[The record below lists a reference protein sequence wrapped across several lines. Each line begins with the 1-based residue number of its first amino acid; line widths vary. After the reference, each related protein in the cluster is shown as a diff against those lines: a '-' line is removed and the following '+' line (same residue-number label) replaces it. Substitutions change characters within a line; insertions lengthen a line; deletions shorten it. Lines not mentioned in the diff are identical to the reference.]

1 MATYVVLAKF
11 TDTRASAMLP
21 ETGRCFQGNGEN
33 IRGHCCSNGDVLET
47 RFRVSEDGSDQWQYL
62 KDGEWKIIPPD

>member
-21 ETGRCFQGNGEN
+21 EAGRCFQGNGEN
-33 IRGHCCSNGDVLET
+33 IRGHCCSNGDVLRLASGLVKMAQISGNT
-47 RFRVSEDGSDQWQYL
+47 
-62 KDGEWKIIPPD
+62 